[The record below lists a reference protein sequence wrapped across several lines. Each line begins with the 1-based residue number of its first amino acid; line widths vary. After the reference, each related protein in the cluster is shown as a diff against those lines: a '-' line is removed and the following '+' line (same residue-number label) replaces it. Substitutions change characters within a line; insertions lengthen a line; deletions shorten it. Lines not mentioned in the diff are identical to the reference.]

1 MNAAAQRRLTAPLVA
16 AVLLLGLV
24 FLALLAGLG
33 RGVRWAPPRAAAPLP
48 AQHAATLPPPVP
60 LEHFAPV
67 WQQPLFNPD
76 RKPVAHAA
84 SGGGQLGDL
93 ELTGVILTPGLRMAL
108 LHNKREGAGEQELR
122 VREGTGLPDG
132 NWTLVEIKPRSAV
145 FDSPSGR
152 VELQLPAG
160 APITRSNGAPMVPG
174 AVPAEPSSVPNEL
187 PEDNGGH
194 RLQPE
199 PDKNDGQPED
209 NSQNPPPGPGPGP
222 GTPESSSGAQDG
234 GAAQN
239 AGAAISALRGDAG
252 NEMDNDARQAERLR
266 LLKAAIEK
274 RRAAQAAA
282 TAHEGDR

>member
-1 MNAAAQRRLTAPLVA
+1 MNAAAQRRLTAPLAVT
-16 AVLLLGLV
+16 VLLLGLV
-24 FLALLAGLG
+24 FLALLAGIG
-33 RGVRWAPPRAAAPLP
+33 RGVHWAPPRAAVPLP
-48 AQHAATLPPPVP
+48 TQHAATLPPPVP

-67 WQQPLFNPD
+67 WQQPLFDPD
-76 RKPVAHAA
+76 RKPVAHTA

-108 LHNKREGAGEQELR
+108 LHNKRDGSGEQELR

-132 NWTLVEIKPRSAV
+132 NWTLVEVKPRSAV
-145 FDSPSGR
+145 FDSSSGR

-160 APITRSNGAPMVPG
+160 APITRTNAAPGAPG
-174 AVPAEPSSVPNEL
+174 AGPADASSVPNEL

-199 PDKNDGQPED
+199 PEKNDGQPDE
-209 NSQNPPPGPGPGP
+209 NAPNQPSPAP
-222 GTPESSSGAQDG
+222 GTPGSTSGAQDG
-234 GAAQN
+234 GTGQD
-239 AGAAISALRGDAG
+239 AGAAISALRGGGNG
-252 NEMDNDARQAERLR
+252 NETDNDARQAERLR

-282 TAHEGDR
+282 AAHEGDR